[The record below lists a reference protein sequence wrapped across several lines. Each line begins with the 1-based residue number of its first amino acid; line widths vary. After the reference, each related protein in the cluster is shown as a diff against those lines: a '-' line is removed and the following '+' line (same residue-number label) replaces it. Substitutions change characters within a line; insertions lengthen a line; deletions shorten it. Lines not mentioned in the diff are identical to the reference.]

1 MFKLTIFLDGF
12 QEPIIITGVSKINHE
27 VINGDKAI
35 TFEYQ
40 SVTGSGDNCIRKGL
54 FFIDKITGY
63 TI

>member
-27 VINGDKAI
+27 VINGDKTI